1 MATAAKRTTARTR
14 WRRGE
19 GRTWDRFARMLRRF
33 ATSEAGGKARWL
45 FTGLLVLLVTINGLN
60 VVNSYVGRDFMTA
73 LERRQTSIFV
83 RQAFLYLGVF
93 ALSTLT
99 IVTLRYTE
107 ETLALTWREWLS
119 RWAVRHY
126 LRPPVYHRLSDR
138 LIANGEVANPDQ
150 RISDDVRAFTSTT
163 LSLLIL
169 FLNGSFTI
177 LAFAGVMW
185 SISPLL
191 FLVTVLYAGA
201 GSLFAIAWGRPL
213 VRLNAAQLDR
223 EADFRGELIHVREN
237 AEPLAIARRE
247 DRLRVRLLRRIDDLV
262 ANYRRIIKVNRNLG
276 LFTTG
281 YNYLIQII
289 PVLVVAPLL
298 IRGTVEFGVV
308 TQSAMAFAQLVGAFS
323 LIITQFQSISSY
335 AAVVTRLG
343 VLDEGIEQAQSRPVL
358 PTEVCQH
365 HYRTGMCPIC
375 AARPLP
381 ASAIEMTPCGD
392 PITVAYDRLTL
403 FSPADGRVLI
413 KELNGC
419 VTPETR
425 LLILGPND
433 EAKSALFRATAGTW
447 EMGSGKLVRPGGDR
461 ILFIAERPY
470 LPPGTMKEVL
480 TGVDQEPVVSPGR
493 IAEVIRSIDLDP
505 VVARVGGL
513 EVERRWDNILSLG
526 EQKLVT
532 FARVLLSAPSF
543 LFLERPATGL
553 APEQLDRILDL
564 LARASI
570 SVITVGRTEDAV
582 RFYNSVLELKN
593 DGGWQWNPLRPVA

>member
-1 MATAAKRTTARTR
+1 MATGRRTTIRTR
-14 WRRGE
+14 WKRGN
-19 GRTWDRFARMLRRF
+19 GRTWDRFIRMLRRF
-33 ATSEAGGKARWL
+33 SASEAGGKARWL
-45 FTGLLVLLVTINGLN
+45 FTCLLVLLVAINGLN

-73 LERRQTSIFV
+73 LERRQTPIFV

-99 IVTLRYTE
+99 IVTLRFTE
-107 ETLALTWREWLS
+107 ETLALTWREWLG

-150 RISDDVRAFTSTT
+150 RISDDVRAFTTTT

-169 FLNGSFTI
+169 FLNGTFTI
-177 LAFAGVMW
+177 VAFAGVMW

-191 FLVTVLYAGA
+191 FLVTVAYAAA
-201 GSLFAIAWGRPL
+201 GSLIAIAWGRPL
-213 VRLNAAQLDR
+213 VALNATQLDK

-247 DRLRVRLLRRIDDLV
+247 DRLRVRLLHRIDDLV
-262 ANYRRIIKVNRNLG
+262 ANYRRIIKVNRTLG

-298 IRGTVEFGVV
+298 IKGKVEFGVV

-365 HYRTGMCPIC
+365 HYQTGTCPLC
-375 AARPLP
+375 SARPLP
-381 ASAIEMTPCGD
+381 ASAIEMSPCGD
-392 PITVAYDRLTL
+392 PTSVAFERLTL
-403 FSPADGRVLI
+403 LSPADGRTLV
-413 KELNGC
+413 KELTGC
-419 VTPETR
+419 VTPGMR

-433 EAKSALFRATAGTW
+433 EAKSALFRASAGTW
-447 EMGSGKLVRPGGDR
+447 ELGSGRILRPGGDR
-461 ILFIAERPY
+461 ILFVAERPY
-470 LPPGTMKEVL
+470 LPPGTMREVL
-480 TGVDQEPVVSPGR
+480 TGVEQEPVLAPER
-493 IAEVIRSIDLDP
+493 IAAVLRALDLEP
-505 VVARVGGL
+505 VVARAGGL
-513 EVERRWDNILSLG
+513 DAERRWDNLLSLG
-526 EQKLVT
+526 EQKMVAV
-532 FARVLLSAPSF
+532 ARVLLSAPSF
-543 LFLERPATGL
+543 AFLERPGTGL
-553 APEQLDRILDL
+553 GSDQLDRVLQL
-564 LARASI
+564 LAESSI
-570 SVITVGRTEDAV
+570 SPITIGMPEDAL
-582 RFYNSVLELKN
+582 RYYTSVLELKT
-593 DGGWQWNPLRPVA
+593 DGGWQWSPLRPAV

>member
-1 MATAAKRTTARTR
+1 MAIRTR
-14 WRRGE
+14 WRRRG
-19 GRTWDRFARMLRRF
+19 GRTWDRFSRMLRRF
-33 ATSEAGGKARWL
+33 STSEAGGKARWL

-73 LERRQTSIFV
+73 LERRETSTFL
-83 RQAFLYLGVF
+83 RQAFLYVGVF

-99 IVTLRYTE
+99 IVTLRFTE
-107 ETLALTWREWLS
+107 ETLALTWREWLG

-126 LRPPVYHRLSDR
+126 LRPPVYHRLNDR

-150 RISDDVRAFTSTT
+150 RISDDVRAFTTTT

-169 FLNGSFTI
+169 FLNGTFTI
-177 LAFAGVMW
+177 VAFSGVMW

-191 FLVTVLYAGA
+191 FFVTVAYAAA
-201 GSLFAIAWGRPL
+201 GSLIAIAWGRPL
-213 VRLNAAQLDR
+213 VALNATQLDK

-262 ANYRRIIKVNRNLG
+262 ANYRRIVKVNRTLG

-298 IRGTVEFGVV
+298 IKGKVEFGVV

-358 PTEVCQH
+358 PTEVCLH
-365 HYRTGMCPIC
+365 HCPTVACPIC
-375 AARPLP
+375 SARPLP
-381 ASAIEMTPCGD
+381 ASAIDMGPCGE
-392 PITVAYDRLTL
+392 PTGVAYERLTL
-403 FSPADGRVLI
+403 LSPADGRILI
-413 KELNGC
+413 KELAGT
-419 VTPETR
+419 VTPGMR

-447 EMGSGKLVRPGGDR
+447 ELGSGRILRPGGDR
-461 ILFIAERPY
+461 ILFVAERPY

-480 TGVDQEPVVSPGR
+480 TGVDQEPVLSPER
-493 IAEVIRSIDLDP
+493 IAAVLHALDLEP
-505 VVARVGGL
+505 VVARAGGMDS
-513 EVERRWDNILSLG
+513 ERRWDNLLTLG
-526 EQKLVT
+526 EQKLVSV
-532 FARVLLSAPSF
+532 ARVLLSTPSF
-543 LFLERPATGL
+543 VFMERPDTGL
-553 APEQLDRILDL
+553 GQDQLDRVLDL
-564 LARASI
+564 LARNSI
-570 SVITVGRTEDAV
+570 SPITIGKPEDAA
-582 RFYNSVLELKN
+582 RHYTSVLELKN
-593 DGGWQWNPLRPVA
+593 DGGWQWNPLRTAA